1 MTDQTQPN
9 STGTPHSAQASPP
22 SSTTTSRFEQ
32 EAFEKEAKRLEML
45 REAKVIRTELRELKM
60 AAVNIGMAL
69 DILVE
74 KLSQ

>member
-1 MTDQTQPN
+1 
-9 STGTPHSAQASPP
+9 
-22 SSTTTSRFEQ
+22 
-32 EAFEKEAKRLEML
+32 ML